1 MKTIIE
7 HIVDSL
13 NEQNEIVTA
22 TILQKSGSAPREA
35 GAKMVPLRV
44 RLVVGH

>member
-13 NEQNEIVTA
+13 NEEHEVVTA
-22 TILQKSGSAPREA
+22 TILQKKWFST
-35 GAKMVPLRV
+35 
-44 RLVVGH
+44 